1 MPITAAEQSKV
12 RPLAGMLGVVLGSA
26 VAIFAGL
33 TLTLVVYLLL
43 PDQRER
49 LSGEFVPLL
58 KAVGLSGL
66 LALAAAAAFIGEM
79 QSRSWRRPA
88 LLLLAIVL
96 VGFGW
101 AYWP

>member
-1 MPITAAEQSKV
+1 M
-12 RPLAGMLGVVLGSA
+12 RPLAALLGILLGSS

-33 TLTLVVYLLL
+33 SLTLVVYILL
-43 PDQRER
+43 PEYHDR

-58 KAVGLSGL
+58 KAVGWAAALVVAAGMAFVAELRQHRLRL
-66 LALAAAAAFIGEM
+66 LALALAA
-79 QSRSWRRPA
+79 
-88 LLLLAIVL
+88 VVV